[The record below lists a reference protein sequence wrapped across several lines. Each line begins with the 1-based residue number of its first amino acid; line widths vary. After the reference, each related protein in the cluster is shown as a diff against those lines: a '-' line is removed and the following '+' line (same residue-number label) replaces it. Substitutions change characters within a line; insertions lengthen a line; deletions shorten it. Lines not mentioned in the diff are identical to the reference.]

1 MTNKLFK
8 LAAFASLTAFSL
20 GANASYTYYLSTESG
35 SGGFLDKGSIS
46 FVTKTTVTPPVSG
59 GETETPTEPTTPTE
73 PETPVEPEEPTKTVA
88 ESCSEVVTALRGFMA
103 SNGKTS
109 TVSLSATQNA
119 EAVGGCP
126 VNVAVTFTEY
136 QTYADLKGFIGSVI
150 AYGNSLKVFSKDN
163 ASMTPV
169 EMLGLKFIN
178 KGNPSYL
185 VYWTGTQYAQETSFS
200 SSFK

>member
-1 MTNKLFK
+1 MKNKLFK
-8 LAAFASLTAFSL
+8 TTVLVSLTAFSIA
-20 GANASYTYYLSTESG
+20 ANAEYTYYLAAESG
-35 SGGFLDKGSIS
+35 SGSFLEKGSIS
-46 FVTKTTVTPPVSG
+46 FVTKPTVTPPVNG
-59 GETETPTEPTTPTE
+59 GETETPTEPETPDE
-73 PETPVEPEEPTKTVA
+73 PETPVEPEEPAKTVA
-88 ESCSEVVTALRGFMA
+88 ESCNEVVTALRAYMT

-119 EAVGGCP
+119 ETVGGCP

-136 QTYADLKGFIGSVI
+136 PTYAALKSFIGSTI
-150 AYGNSLKVFSKDN
+150 SYGNSLNVFSKDK

-185 VYWTGTQYAQETSFS
+185 VYWTGSEYVQEASFS

>member
-1 MTNKLFK
+1 MTNTLFK
-8 LAAFASLTAFSL
+8 AAALVSLTAFSL

-59 GETETPTEPTTPTE
+59 GETETPTEP
-73 PETPVEPEEPTKTVA
+73 ETPVEPEEPAKTVA
-88 ESCSEVVTALRGFMA
+88 ESCNEVVTALRGFMA
-103 SNGKTS
+103 SSGKTS
-109 TVSLSATQNA
+109 TVVLSTTQNA
-119 EAVGGCP
+119 VTLGGCP

-136 QTYADLKGFIGSVI
+136 SSYADLKGFIGSTI

-185 VYWTGTQYAQETSFS
+185 VYWTGTQYVQETSFS
-200 SSFK
+200 SSFN